1 MVRCFEKCVR
11 SRKWPPNNG
20 SHEASRGVYP
30 PSLGGFSYSPAGSI
44 YIHIQRFTLGA
55 GRLPKT
61 RVLPLFCGGGKTI
74 LVVSCRSPCAPGSTC
89 PGPSRSGR
97 HHGPGLA
104 KRKWKTV
111 YFLTAENIFPFPLAL
126 VCTLCPEPFVIGTTR
141 SLNEPYAPSL
151 LVVGVLWVKEG

>member
-61 RVLPLFCGGGKTI
+61 RVLPVFCGGGKTI

-89 PGPSRSGR
+89 PGPTRSVR

-104 KRKWKTV
+104 GRKDFKGIHSYLADPPSKWKDE
-111 YFLTAENIFPFPLAL
+111 YSPFHLMILAP
-126 VCTLCPEPFVIGTTR
+126 VCTLCPEPFVIGTVPVT
-141 SLNEPYAPSL
+141 
-151 LVVGVLWVKEG
+151 